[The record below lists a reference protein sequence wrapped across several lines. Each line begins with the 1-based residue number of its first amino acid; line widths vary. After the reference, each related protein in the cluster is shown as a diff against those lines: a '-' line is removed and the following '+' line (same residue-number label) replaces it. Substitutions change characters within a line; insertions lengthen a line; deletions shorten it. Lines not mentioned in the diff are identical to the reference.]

1 MSTTCDSCLV
11 LSSVALFLTQPL
23 LLWSILHLRQ
33 WQGILV
39 KDIKCQKNLLNY
51 GYGLQMMMIHFPV
64 GCSRVGRFHV
74 VWHIL
79 PTYQQRDISY
89 GILYILQIAK
99 LNLTILFNIF
109 SAIALDGWTCYST
122 LELNYVQK
130 NSYITKSSKKTMN

>member
-1 MSTTCDSCLV
+1 MCHASCC
-11 LSSVALFLTQPL
+11 SSITNPTPVTWQHIAYIF
-23 LLWSILHLRQ
+23 HLRQ
-33 WQGILV
+33 RAWILV
-39 KDIKCQKNLLNY
+39 KVRYQNVKKNLLNY
-51 GYGLQMMMIHFPV
+51 GYGLQMMMIHFSV
-64 GCSRVGRFHV
+64 GCSRVGRFYV